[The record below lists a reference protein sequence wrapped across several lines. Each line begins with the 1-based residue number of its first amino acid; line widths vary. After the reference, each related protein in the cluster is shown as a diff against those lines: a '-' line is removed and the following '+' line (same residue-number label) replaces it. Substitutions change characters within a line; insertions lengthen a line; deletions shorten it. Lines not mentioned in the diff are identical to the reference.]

1 MGTLERRVGNR
12 EAALPWSASQE
23 VREFVATEVATGAP
37 VVIDRVGRLGAEGA
51 GGFHSG
57 SSRGESYVVGVPFQ
71 VVARGP
77 VTNSRGR
84 VQVPSC
90 LRKTDTHREPAGA

>member
-23 VREFVATEVATGAP
+23 VREFVATEAATGAP
-37 VVIDRVGRLGAEGA
+37 VAKDRGGGMGSEGA

-57 SSRGESYVVGVPFQ
+57 SSIGESYVVGLPFQ
-71 VVARGP
+71 VVARGL
-77 VTNSRGR
+77 VTSSRGP
-84 VQVPSC
+84 VQVPSG